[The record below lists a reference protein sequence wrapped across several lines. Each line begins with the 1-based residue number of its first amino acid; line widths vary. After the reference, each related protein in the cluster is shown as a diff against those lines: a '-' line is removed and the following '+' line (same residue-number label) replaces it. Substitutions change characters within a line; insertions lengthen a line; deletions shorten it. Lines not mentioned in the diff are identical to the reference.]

1 MRTLNL
7 GILAHV
13 DAGKTSL
20 TERLL
25 YAAGIIDEI
34 GSVDAGNTQTDT
46 LELERQRGITIKA
59 AVVSFAIADVTVN
72 LIDTPGH
79 PDFIAEVERVLGVL
93 DGVVLVISAV
103 EGVQAQTRV
112 LMRTLTRLRIPTI
125 IFVNKIDRRGAG
137 DERVLHAIR
146 DKLTPEIVA
155 MGTPHELGT
164 RSATFVPYDGSE
176 PEFVQSLTDVLAEH
190 DDALIAAFVRGDASV
205 PYVRLRRALATQSK
219 RALVHPVFFG
229 SAITGVGIEALMQGI
244 VELLPAEERDVGAA
258 PSGTVFKVERG
269 RAGDKIAYVRLFAGT
284 VHVRDRIAF
293 GNGRQAKVT
302 NIALFE
308 RGTTVPSATLSAG
321 RIAKLWGLDDV
332 RIGDSIGTPNGT
344 PNGTPEHHHF
354 APPTLEAVVLP
365 RQRGHLGALFG
376 ALSQLAEQDPLID
389 VRQDDVRQEIFVSLY
404 GEVQKQVI
412 EATLANDFG
421 LTVEFLET
429 TTICVER
436 PAGTGSAV
444 EILQADTHP
453 FSATIGLRVAPG
465 PIGSGIH
472 FRLEIDERHVPT
484 YIYKSVDNFVD
495 VMHRYVTDT
504 FVQGLHGWQVT
515 DCVVT
520 MHRCGYYVGDG
531 PGKPSG
537 NTPRTTAAHFRKLT
551 PLVAMQAL
559 ARAGT
564 DVCEPIHRF
573 ELEIPEDSITAVVG
587 LLNRLQATAITP
599 TLKRKTYLVHGRIPA
614 AQVHELQ
621 RKLPALTRGEA
632 MMESEFAHYQR
643 VRGAFPT
650 RTRTGVDPLNRRAYL
665 LHVANW
671 S

>member
-103 EGVQAQTRV
+103 EAVQAQTRV

-146 DKLTPEIVA
+146 EKLTPAIVA
-155 MGTPHELGT
+155 MGRAYGLGA

-176 PEFVQSLTDVLAEH
+176 PEFARSLTDVLAEH
-190 DDALIAAFVRGDASV
+190 DDALIAAFLRGDASV
-205 PYVRLRRALATQSK
+205 PYGRLRRVLATQSK

-229 SAITGVGIEALMQGI
+229 SAITGAGIEALMQGI
-244 VELLPAEERDVGAA
+244 VELLPAEERDVAV
-258 PSGTVFKVERG
+258 PPRGTVFKVERG
-269 RAGDKIAYVRLFAGT
+269 RAGDKIAYVRLFTGT
-284 VHVRDRIAF
+284 IHVRDRVAF
-293 GNGRQAKVT
+293 GNGKDAKVT
-302 NIALFE
+302 AIAVFE
-308 RGTTVPSATLSAG
+308 QGTTVPAAALTAG
-321 RIAKLWGLDDV
+321 RIAKAWGLDDV
-332 RIGDSIGTPNGT
+332 RIGDTVGVPQRGQTPARNT
-344 PNGTPEHHHF
+344 YF

-376 ALSQLAEQDPLID
+376 ALSQLAEQDPLIN

-421 LTVEFLET
+421 LAVEFLET

-444 EILQADTHP
+444 EILQAETHP
-453 FSATIGLRVAPG
+453 FTATIGLRVEPG

-472 FRLEIDERHVPT
+472 FRLDIDERHAPR
-484 YIYKSVDNFVD
+484 YIYKSVDNFID
-495 VMHRYVTDT
+495 AMRRYVTDA

-515 DCVVT
+515 DCIVT

-573 ELEIPEDSITAVVG
+573 ELEVREDSIAAVLG
-587 LLNRLQATAITP
+587 LLNRLQAAAITP
-599 TLKRKTYLVHGRIPA
+599 TLKRETYVVHGRIPA
-614 AQVHELQ
+614 AHVHELQ
-621 RKLPALTRGEA
+621 RRLPSLTRGEA

-650 RTRTGVDPLNRRAYL
+650 RTRTGVDPLNRKAYL
-665 LHVANW
+665 LHVASW